1 MCRALQHWT
10 EKVDFSNVKIKPI
23 FKKLLKFMLDDG
35 ERKDRTAMESN
46 DTAAGMPYMAYIRH
60 KKEYVNIPPQG
71 LLMSE
76 LSDIIKASYQ

>member
-1 MCRALQHWT
+1 MGYARKDV
-10 EKVDFSNVKIKPI
+10 EKT
-23 FKKLLKFMLDDG
+23 KKFVRYQLYSIGLRMKFMLDDG
-35 ERKDRTAMESN
+35 ERKDCTATESN
-46 DTAAGMPYMAYIRH
+46 DTASGMPYMAYIRH

>member
-1 MCRALQHWT
+1 
-10 EKVDFSNVKIKPI
+10 
-23 FKKLLKFMLDDG
+23 MLDDG

-46 DTAAGMPYMAYIRH
+46 DTAAGMPYMAY
-60 KKEYVNIPPQG
+60 VNIPPQG

>member
-1 MCRALQHWT
+1 
-10 EKVDFSNVKIKPI
+10 
-23 FKKLLKFMLDDG
+23 MLDDG
-35 ERKDRTAMESN
+35 ERKDRTATESN
-46 DTAAGMPYMAYIRH
+46 DTASGMPYMAYIRH

>member
-1 MCRALQHWT
+1 MLEHYG
-10 EKVDFSNVKIKPI
+10 VISYNIK
-23 FKKLLKFMLDDG
+23 KTSG
-35 ERKDRTAMESN
+35 QDRTAMESN

>member
-1 MCRALQHWT
+1 
-10 EKVDFSNVKIKPI
+10 
-23 FKKLLKFMLDDG
+23 MLDDG

-46 DTAAGMPYMAYIRH
+46 DTAAGMPYMAYIRY

>member
-1 MCRALQHWT
+1 
-10 EKVDFSNVKIKPI
+10 
-23 FKKLLKFMLDDG
+23 MLNDG

-60 KKEYVNIPPQG
+60 KKEYVNIPLQG

>member
-1 MCRALQHWT
+1 MRKIA
-10 EKVDFSNVKIKPI
+10 EDFDFIETSDKRGMYKYHS
-23 FKKLLKFMLDDG
+23 G
-35 ERKDRTAMESN
+35 QDRTAMESN

>member
-1 MCRALQHWT
+1 MDGR
-10 EKVDFSNVKIKPI
+10 S
-23 FKKLLKFMLDDG
+23 FMLQEHYRVISYNIKKPFG
-35 ERKDRTAMESN
+35 QDRTAMESN

>member
-1 MCRALQHWT
+1 MGYVRKDV
-10 EKVDFSNVKIKPI
+10 EKTKKIVRYQLYSI
-23 FKKLLKFMLDDG
+23 GLRMKFMLDDG
-35 ERKDRTAMESN
+35 ERKDRTATESN
-46 DTAAGMPYMAYIRH
+46 DTASGMPYMAYIRH

>member
-1 MCRALQHWT
+1 
-10 EKVDFSNVKIKPI
+10 
-23 FKKLLKFMLDDG
+23 MLNDG

-46 DTAAGMPYMAYIRH
+46 DTAAGMPYMSYIRH
-60 KKEYVNIPPQG
+60 KNEYFNIPTQG

>member
-1 MCRALQHWT
+1 
-10 EKVDFSNVKIKPI
+10 
-23 FKKLLKFMLDDG
+23 
-35 ERKDRTAMESN
+35 MESN

-76 LSDIIKASYQ
+76 LSDIIKASYQQRKSEGI